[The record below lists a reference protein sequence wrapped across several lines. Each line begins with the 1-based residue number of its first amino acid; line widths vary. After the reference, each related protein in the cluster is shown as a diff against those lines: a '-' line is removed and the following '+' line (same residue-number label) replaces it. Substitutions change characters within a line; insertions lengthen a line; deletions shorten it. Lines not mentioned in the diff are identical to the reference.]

1 MSNGGTERRDR
12 QVVRILGLLKTLSEG
27 GRPSIHQLA
36 ARFRTR
42 RETIYRDLRALQ
54 DIGYP
59 IAGDA
64 EGRLSHPRLFDQPPI
79 PLTGFSGEE
88 IEAILWAIKQAG
100 MKAPYTETLRRA
112 EDKIRMLGLKGK
124 EAESP
129 DETITTLGRG
139 IKSYAGHQSTILK
152 LVEAIIRKKR
162 CLVRYQTPSEMRA
175 WKIEYE
181 PYRLISAHGGL
192 YAIGWLPSQER
203 LLTLAV
209 ERIHLIEPLQQAFK
223 VSQDFDLKKQ
233 AEESFG
239 IIWERPM
246 QVVIRFR
253 ADQSPYVAEHEWHPT
268 QKVRYLKDGRL
279 ELIFSAGGL
288 FEITRWILSWG
299 DAAEVIS
306 PLKLK
311 KHVTDNLRRAAAVYA

>member
-1 MSNGGTERRDR
+1 MSKDGTQRRDR

-64 EGRLSHPRLFDQPPI
+64 EGRLNHPRLFDQPPI
-79 PLTGFSGEE
+79 SLTGFSGEE
-88 IEAILWAIKQAG
+88 IDAILWAVKQAG
-100 MKAPYTETLRRA
+100 MKTPYTETLRRA
-112 EDKIRMLGLKGK
+112 EDKIRLLGLKGK

-129 DETITTLGRG
+129 NETITTLERET
-139 IKSYAGHQSTILK
+139 KSYEGHQSTILK
-152 LVEAIIRKKR
+152 LVEAILRKRR
-162 CLVRYQTPSEMRA
+162 CLVGYQTPSEMRA

-181 PYRLISAHGGL
+181 PYRLISAQGGI

-203 LLTLAV
+203 LITLAV
-209 ERIHLIEPLQQAFK
+209 ERIHLIEPLQQGFK
-223 VSQDFDLKKQ
+223 VSPDFDLKKR
-233 AEESFG
+233 ADESFG

-253 ADQSPYVAEHEWHPT
+253 ADQAPYVAEREWHPT

-279 ELIFSAGGL
+279 ELIFRAGGL

-299 DAAEVIS
+299 DAAEVVS
-306 PLKLK
+306 PLKLR
-311 KHVTDNLRRAAAVYA
+311 KHVTDNLKRAAVVYA